1 MTSRPA
7 GRDPDVLRPDVL
19 RPDALRP
26 DALRP
31 DVVVGDGLG
40 PDVVLGATGTLA
52 TFNRAG
58 VLGPADIHVATRVAR
73 LASDGDELVALAVAL
88 AVRGPRFGHVYVD
101 VANVRDTI
109 ADVDEDVDLD
119 ALPWPDP
126 AEWVS
131 RLRASPLVSIEES
144 ALDGRPL
151 RLVGSALYLD
161 RYWRDE
167 QAVAADLIA
176 RVDGPQPAVDEPTL
190 TGGLT
195 RLFGD
200 GGGGEQRRAAAVAVL
215 RRLTVIAGGPG
226 TGKTTTVARVL
237 ALLEEQALASGERPP
252 LVGLAAPTGKAA
264 ARMEEAVRAE
274 ARHLDVEEFVRARL
288 LSISASTLHRLLGAR
303 PDSSSRF
310 RHHRHNRLPHDVL
323 IVDETSM
330 VSLSLMSRFMEAVR
344 PEARLVLLGDPEQ
357 LSSVEAGAVL
367 GDIVG
372 PAADGIPAIGDGPG
386 RFEQVTRLPVPVIPS
401 TRKSEGERRPPPP
414 EGRLRD
420 GIVVLRT
427 NYRFRGPL
435 AQLAAAI
442 RSGNAH
448 ETVAIL
454 TSGEPAIRW
463 VAADVGEDQVS
474 ANARTLE
481 PVRAAAVDAGR
492 AMLEAAT
499 AGDGEGALAALGR
512 FRVLCAHRRGR
523 ASVSVW
529 TQRVEAWLAEEVD
542 GFSTSRAW
550 YLGRPVVVT
559 ANDYGLRLF
568 NGDTGVV
575 VARAQGGLEVVFR
588 RGGALVSVSPSRLP
602 ALDTAFVMTVHKAQG
617 SEFRDV
623 AILLPAP
630 SSPILTR
637 QLLYTAV
644 TRAQEGVIVAGSEEA
659 VRAAVIRPIARASG
673 LTRRLWPSAD

>member
-1 MTSRPA
+1 
-7 GRDPDVLRPDVL
+7 L
-19 RPDALRP
+19 
-26 DALRP
+26 
-31 DVVVGDGLG
+31 
-40 PDVVLGATGTLA
+40 
-52 TFNRAG
+52 
-58 VLGPADIHVATRVAR
+58 
-73 LASDGDELVALAVAL
+73 
-88 AVRGPRFGHVYVD
+88 
-101 VANVRDTI
+101 
-109 ADVDEDVDLD
+109 
-119 ALPWPDP
+119 
-126 AEWVS
+126 
-131 RLRASPLVSIEES
+131 
-144 ALDGRPL
+144 
-151 RLVGSALYLD
+151 
-161 RYWRDE
+161 
-167 QAVAADLIA
+167 
-176 RVDGPQPAVDEPTL
+176 
-190 TGGLT
+190 
-195 RLFGD
+195 
-200 GGGGEQRRAAAVAVL
+200 
-215 RRLTVIAGGPG
+215 
-226 TGKTTTVARVL
+226 
-237 ALLEEQALASGERPP
+237 
-252 LVGLAAPTGKAA
+252 
-264 ARMEEAVRAE
+264 
-274 ARHLDVEEFVRARL
+274 
-288 LSISASTLHRLLGAR
+288 
-303 PDSSSRF
+303 
-310 RHHRHNRLPHDVL
+310 
-323 IVDETSM
+323 
-330 VSLSLMSRFMEAVR
+330 MEAVR

-372 PAADGIPAIGDGPG
+372 PAADGIPAIGAGPG
-386 RFEQVTRLPVPVIPS
+386 QFEPATSLPLPVVASPR
-401 TRKSEGERRPPPP
+401 TSEADRRPPPLV
-414 EGRLRD
+414 GRLRD

-442 RSGNAH
+442 RSGDAS

-454 TSGEPAIRW
+454 TSGGPAIRW
-463 VAADVGEDQVS
+463 VAADVAEDQVS
-474 ANARTLE
+474 ASARPLE

-529 TQRVEAWLAEEVD
+529 TQRVEEWLAQDVD

-602 ALDTAFVMTVHKAQG
+602 ALDTAFAMTVHKAQG
-617 SEFRDV
+617 SEFKEV

-630 SSPILTR
+630 ASPILTR

-644 TRAQEGVIVAGSEEA
+644 TRAQEGVVVAGSEEA

-673 LTRRLWPSAD
+673 LTRRLWPAD